1 MELKNKK
8 EKVIDQSYYK
18 KKVGFEQPDK
28 EMHIKKKKKKIK
40 FRWYFMNN
48 IKKTFNIYIKKEIE

>member
-28 EMHIKKKKKKIK
+28 EMHIKKKKKK
-40 FRWYFMNN
+40 
-48 IKKTFNIYIKKEIE
+48 KKKKKNKV